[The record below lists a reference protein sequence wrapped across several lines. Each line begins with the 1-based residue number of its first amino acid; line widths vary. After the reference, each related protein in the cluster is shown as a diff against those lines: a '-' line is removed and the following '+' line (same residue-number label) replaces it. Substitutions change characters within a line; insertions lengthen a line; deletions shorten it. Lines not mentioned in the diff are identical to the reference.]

1 MLTKDNNLNIRQFK
15 LLNGEEIIA
24 LVNEKDDSNYII
36 ERPYKVNAGMVG
48 GFYFVPWFPFSS
60 QKLFKLSRE
69 KIVYHAELDEDMK
82 QEYVKL
88 ASEFSIDWICLL
100 LTAFVL
106 FKISAFMYLLQDIKE
121 GKERSWLKLFQV
133 FVVDLIILI
142 IGVVG
147 TGILFMTLLKMA
159 HG

>member
-1 MLTKDNNLNIRQFK
+1 MNSGIFIL
-15 LLNGEEIIA
+15 
-24 LVNEKDDSNYII
+24 
-36 ERPYKVNAGMVG
+36 G
-48 GFYFVPWFPFSS
+48 GITF
-60 QKLFKLSRE
+60 
-69 KIVYHAELDEDMK
+69 
-82 QEYVKL
+82 
-88 ASEFSIDWICLL
+88 

-106 FKISAFMYLLQDIKE
+106 FKTSAFMYLSQDIKE

-142 IGVVG
+142 VGVIG

>member
-1 MLTKDNNLNIRQFK
+1 MSSGIFIL
-15 LLNGEEIIA
+15 
-24 LVNEKDDSNYII
+24 
-36 ERPYKVNAGMVG
+36 G
-48 GFYFVPWFPFSS
+48 GITF
-60 QKLFKLSRE
+60 
-69 KIVYHAELDEDMK
+69 
-82 QEYVKL
+82 
-88 ASEFSIDWICLL
+88 

-106 FKISAFMYLLQDIKE
+106 FKIGAFMYLLQDIKE

-142 IGVVG
+142 AGVIG

>member
-1 MLTKDNNLNIRQFK
+1 M
-15 LLNGEEIIA
+15 
-24 LVNEKDDSNYII
+24 
-36 ERPYKVNAGMVG
+36 
-48 GFYFVPWFPFSS
+48 
-60 QKLFKLSRE
+60 
-69 KIVYHAELDEDMK
+69 
-82 QEYVKL
+82 
-88 ASEFSIDWICLL
+88 
-100 LTAFVL
+100 L

-142 IGVVG
+142 IGVIG